1 MFIFYFT
8 IALHFMYFL
17 LLMLSLIL
25 ILWVMVLIY
34 IFYFLCYSLWQN
46 DTFFRNHELDYFLG
60 ILLFSF
66 INMGFYVV
74 LLDIWCHVVLCFQF
88 SYSCFYF
95 VLKSINVLFGSFIN
109 GYFNGFVTV
118 WRFILPLSYVFSLL
132 LILYNWSSMMFLEK
146 KNYMVQVTN
155 FFNGHF
161 ISNL

>member
-1 MFIFYFT
+1 
-8 IALHFMYFL
+8 MYFL
-17 LLMLSLIL
+17 LLLLSLIL
-25 ILWVMVLIY
+25 ILLGY
-34 IFYFLCYSLWQN
+34 GTNLYFFYFLCYSLWQN
-46 DTFFRNHELDYFLG
+46 DTFCRNHELDYFLG

-118 WRFILPLSYVFSLL
+118 WRFILPLSYVFS
-132 LILYNWSSMMFLEK
+132 
-146 KNYMVQVTN
+146 
-155 FFNGHF
+155 FNGFLSLWTFAWHYQLF
-161 ISNL
+161 TIICFNRTF